1 LRKYLKM
8 KILINYSLILIFVLG
23 ICSCAGLIESVA
35 RGNIAGLWNATTIV
49 DDKTGVVSN
58 INISSVNTILGNKR
72 GDGIVF
78 NDDGTFSVFR
88 QVLGNNSIVSGN
100 YDIDVVTLSLTFTNE
115 KTIKRRLVEVG
126 ETKLIMADTIL
137 GVPKTVTY
145 LR

>member
-1 LRKYLKM
+1 M
-8 KILINYSLILIFVLG
+8 KNVINFCLVLISLVCV
-23 ICSCAGLIESVA
+23 CSCAGLIESVA
-35 RGNIAGLWNATTIV
+35 RGNIAGLWNATTIE

-88 QVLGNNSIVSGN
+88 QVTGSNSIVSGK

-126 ETKLIMADTIL
+126 ESKLIMADTIL